1 MYTIKHTP
9 SNQTE
14 EKFATIDIE
23 SVEKVYVGKG
33 NCCRCGCRGEYYKL
47 EEHRDKIKQS
57 LQKMSSGKYKIES
70 IDNYIFDMTISERY
84 DDYGK
89 LKATRVHTIY
99 LKEK

>member
-9 SNQTE
+9 SKQTE

-23 SVEKVYVGKG
+23 SVENLYVGKG
-33 NCCRCGCRGEYYKL
+33 NSCRCGCSGEYYKL
-47 EEHRDKIKQS
+47 EEHRDKIKRS

-70 IDNYIFDMTISERY
+70 IEDYIFDMTISERH

-89 LKATRVHTIY
+89 LKATRVHTLY
-99 LKEK
+99 LKK